1 MSRALLI
8 LSAPVLVR
16 GLTTLTFGFVF
27 SASAEVMRK
36 VLTQVMIDTSGLDGV
51 AQRFYG
57 MHIESLKATSFMYH
71 PLYLFLVLLF
81 LLFACLNILL
91 RCNYYYYYCN
101 IFNHFPLLLN
111 AG

>member
-1 MSRALLI
+1 MSRALLV
-8 LSAPVLVR
+8 LWKPVLARAGVP
-16 GLTTLTFGFVF
+16 TTLTFGLVF

-71 PLYLFLVLLF
+71 PSLFIPINNIIRLF
-81 LLFACLNILL
+81 KYIVAL
-91 RCNYYYYYCN
+91 
-101 IFNHFPLLLN
+101 
-111 AG
+111 